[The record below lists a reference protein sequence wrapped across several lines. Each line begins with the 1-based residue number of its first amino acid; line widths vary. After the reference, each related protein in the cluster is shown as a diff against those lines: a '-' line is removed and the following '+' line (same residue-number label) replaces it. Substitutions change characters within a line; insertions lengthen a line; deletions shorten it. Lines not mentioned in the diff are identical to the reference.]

1 MAPQRGMK
9 RSGRGAKGAKPTGAR
24 TASVR
29 RETKETHISATL
41 TLEGQGRGKI
51 STTLPFLDHMLSAFS
66 KHGGFDL
73 ALTARGDTDVDHHHT
88 VEDIGLVLGET
99 IARCVGDK
107 RGIARF
113 GLSSVPMDDALAMVT
128 VDVCGRPYLVY
139 RVAPPRRKK
148 ILAFDTGLIEHFF
161 RSLTS
166 VSGLTLHI
174 NAPYGE
180 DPHHLLEA
188 IFKAFGRALAQAVRR
203 EGRGVPSTKG
213 LLA

>member
-1 MAPQRGMK
+1 MG
-9 RSGRGAKGAKPTGAR
+9 GGGR
-24 TASVR
+24 TASVN
-29 RETKETHISATL
+29 RETRETQISATL
-41 TLEGQGRGKI
+41 RLDGAGRGRVA
-51 STTLPFLDHMLSAFS
+51 TTLPFLDHMLGAFA

-73 ALTARGDTDVDHHHT
+73 TLTARGDTHVDHHHT

-113 GLSSVPMDDALAMVT
+113 GLSSVPMDDALATAT

-139 RVAPPRRKK
+139 RVAEPRRKK
-148 ILAFDTGLIEHFF
+148 ILEFDTGLIEHFF
-161 RSLTS
+161 RSLTTT
-166 VSGLTLHI
+166 SGLTLHI
-174 NAPYGE
+174 NAPYGD

-188 IFKAFGRALAQAVRR
+188 IFKAFGRALSQAVRR
-203 EGRGVPSTKG
+203 EGRAIASTKG